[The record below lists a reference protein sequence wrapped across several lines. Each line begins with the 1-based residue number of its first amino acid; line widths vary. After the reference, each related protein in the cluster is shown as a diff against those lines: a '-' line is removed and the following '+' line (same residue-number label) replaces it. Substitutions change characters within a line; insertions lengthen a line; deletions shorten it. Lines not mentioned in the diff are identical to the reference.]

1 MSERGTASCRPNGAV
16 NSDDN
21 VIPAAA
27 LVDCA
32 YLCAAPGAHHATTN
46 DYSGWTSAHVSA
58 RSWQRE
64 SASRSLPRS
73 PQGSWWIEELRGGVA
88 RSWGWRKSHVRGE
101 RMEAQTALIE
111 EASPPSD
118 TTQQDAGDLGSA
130 PTTSAHEDTSSAH
143 DAGRKSP
150 RAGDSLRRSGVGSGL
165 VASVMGIDTERTNPL
180 SPAEAAALGDR
191 LPEPPHTRY
200 IVIGTPR
207 LREPQAAWHSVLDP
221 TTIAVARSA
230 GDGSAS
236 TRGRVQEAR

>member
-1 MSERGTASCRPNGAV
+1 MLRVEANYA
-16 NSDDN
+16 
-21 VIPAAA
+21 PAGPAGP
-27 LVDCA
+27 VRI
-32 YLCAAPGAHHATTN
+32 
-46 DYSGWTSAHVSA
+46 SA

-191 LPEPPHTRY
+191 PPEPPYTRY

-207 LREPQAAWHSVLDP
+207 LREPQAAWHSVLEP
-221 TTIAVARSA
+221 TAIAVARSA